1 VGGVNSP
8 VRSFSYVGDI
18 PRFIEYATGPYLV
31 TVDGDRL
38 IDYVLSWGPMILGHA
53 HPDVVAAIQAAATK
67 GTSFGAPHHAETQLA
82 CLIQSFFPSMEKI
95 RFVNSGTEAC
105 MSAIRL
111 ARGVTGRKRLLK
123 FSGCYHGHV
132 DALLV
137 SAGSG
142 LATQSTPDS
151 AGVLPE
157 WAAWTSVLPFNDVS
171 ALAQALDAWGH
182 ELAGV
187 IVEPV
192 MGNMGLILP
201 QPGFLRAL
209 REACDRVGALLIF
222 DEVMTGFRVAL
233 GGAQSVYGVVP
244 DLTCL
249 GKVVGGGLPC
259 AAYGG
264 RAVIMDHVAPLGG
277 VYQAGTLSGN
287 PLAMAAGLATL
298 SLLKDTPAFEQA
310 QQATQ
315 RLVTGLSTRLD
326 GFPVHVTS
334 LGSMWSIFMCEGP
347 VQNADDAMRV
357 DRDRFAT
364 WYRRVLSQG
373 VYLAPSPFE
382 SQFVSSVHTEALI
395 DETVAAIVAAC
406 DEW

>member
-1 VGGVNSP
+1 
-8 VRSFSYVGDI
+8 
-18 PRFIEYATGPYLV
+18 
-31 TVDGDRL
+31 
-38 IDYVLSWGPMILGHA
+38 MIVGHA
-53 HPDVVAAIQAAATK
+53 HPTVVAAIQQAAAK

-82 CLIQSFFPSMEKI
+82 QLVQFFFPSMEKI

-111 ARGVTGRKRLLK
+111 ARGVTGRKRLVK
-123 FSGCYHGHV
+123 FAGCYHGHV

-157 WAAWTSVLPFNDVS
+157 LAAFTSVLPFNDVS
-171 ALAQALDAWGH
+171 ALTHAFDAWGSDV
-182 ELAGV
+182 AGV
-187 IVEPV
+187 IIEPV

-209 REACDRVGALLIF
+209 REACDRVGAILIF

-233 GGAQSVYGVVP
+233 GGAQSVVGVVP
-244 DLTCL
+244 DITCL

-264 RAVIMDHVAPLGG
+264 RAALMDHVAPMGR

-287 PLAMAAGLATL
+287 PLAMAAGIATL
-298 SLLKDTPAFEQA
+298 SLLKDTPAFDRAE
-310 QQATQ
+310 QATQ
-315 RLVTGLSTRLD
+315 RLVAGVSQRLA
-326 GFPVHVTS
+326 GVPVHVTA
-334 LGSMWSIFMCEGP
+334 LGTMWSIFMREGP
-347 VQNADDAMRV
+347 VHNAEDAMAV

-382 SQFVSSVHTEALI
+382 SQFVSSVHTDALI
-395 DETVAAIVAAC
+395 DQTVDAIVTAC
-406 DEW
+406 HDGP